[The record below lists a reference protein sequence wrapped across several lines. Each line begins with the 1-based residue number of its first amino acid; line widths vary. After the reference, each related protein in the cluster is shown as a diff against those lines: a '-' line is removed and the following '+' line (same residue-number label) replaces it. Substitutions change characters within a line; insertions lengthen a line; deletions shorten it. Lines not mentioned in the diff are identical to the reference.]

1 MIAPTAPGNLQMIT
15 PTALHN
21 PQMITLT
28 ALHNPQMSYICNTE
42 RTTGPLAEG
51 Q

>member
-1 MIAPTAPGNLQMIT
+1 MIT

-28 ALHNPQMSYICNTE
+28 ALHNPQMSYICSNI
-42 RTTGPLAEG
+42 
-51 Q
+51 